1 VHARRQGVGCANAHG
16 LRGTGDARLWAMS
29 ESSHSRSR
37 TEPAGPPGLREHLA
51 RLYPGA
57 TIVAIEPLGPDASAT
72 AGRKDGGGSTTKAAG
87 YGLPVR
93 IELRDGDTARQ
104 LVWRV
109 ASANEFG
116 HDRRADR
123 AAVMVQAYEDFAR
136 IPRHVQAVD
145 LGVIRGGEL
154 VSTRDATEPY
164 LITTYAPG
172 TIYAHDLRR
181 IAAERIAT
189 PRDVARVDALARYLA
204 ALHTPIAPPGTRYR
218 RAIRD
223 LVGSGEGIYGIIDG
237 YPPDVPGAPASRL
250 SAIEARCAAWRWR
263 LRDRDDRLTRTHGD
277 FHPFNIVFDGDTPAL
292 LDASRGGCGDPAD
305 DVTALAIN
313 FVLFALDAPAAWRD
327 GLGVLWHHLWSR
339 YLAERPDDALL
350 AVAPPFFAWRALV
363 VANPVFYPRM
373 TGAARDKLLGFAEDV
388 LDERAPDPAW
398 AEELFR

>member
-1 VHARRQGVGCANAHG
+1 VHAGRQRNHCANAHG
-16 LRGTGDARLWAMS
+16 LRGICDAPLWEMTSLSGSQPGA
-29 ESSHSRSR
+29 
-37 TEPAGPPGLREHLA
+37 EPGPPGLREHLA

-57 TIVAIEPLGPDASAT
+57 TVVAIEPLGPDAGAT
-72 AGRKDGGGSTTKAAG
+72 ASRGAGDASIKAAG

-93 IELRDGDTARQ
+93 VELRDGGTTRQ

-123 AAVMVQAYEDFAR
+123 AAVMVQAFDDFAR

-145 LGVIRGGEL
+145 LGVIRGREL
-154 VSTRDATEPY
+154 VSTREATEHY
-164 LITTYAPG
+164 LLTTYAPG
-172 TIYAHDLRR
+172 TIYALDLRR

-189 PRDVARVDALARYLA
+189 PSDVDRVDALARYLA
-204 ALHTPIAPPGTRYR
+204 ALHTPIAPAGGRYR

-223 LVGSGEGIYGIIDG
+223 LVGSGEGVFGIIDG
-237 YPPDVPGAPASRL
+237 YPAGVPGAPPERL
-250 SAIEARCAAWRWR
+250 AAIEARCADWRWR
-263 LRDRDDRLTRTHGD
+263 LRGCDARLTRTHGD
-277 FHPFNIVFDGDTPAL
+277 FHPFNIVFDGDAPTL

-305 DVTALAIN
+305 DLTALAVN
-313 FVLFALDAPAAWRD
+313 FVLFALDAPGAWRH
-327 GLGVLWHHLWSR
+327 GLGVLWRHLWPR
-339 YLAERPDDALL
+339 YLAERPDAELL
-350 AVAPPFFAWRALV
+350 AVAPPFLAWRALV

-388 LDERAPDPAW
+388 LEAHELDPAC

>member
-1 VHARRQGVGCANAHG
+1 M
-16 LRGTGDARLWAMS
+16 T
-29 ESSHSRSR
+29 SSSRSQPGSQSAG
-37 TEPAGPPGLREHLA
+37 TAGPPGLREHLA

-57 TIVAIEPLGPDASAT
+57 TVVAIEPLGPDAGAASREG
-72 AGRKDGGGSTTKAAG
+72 AGDASTKAAG

-93 IELRDGDTARQ
+93 VELRDGGATRQ

-123 AAVMVQAYEDFAR
+123 AAVMVQAFEDFAR

-145 LGVIRGGEL
+145 LGVIRGDAL
-154 VSTRDATEPY
+154 VSTRDATEHY
-164 LITTYAPG
+164 LITSYAPG

-181 IAAERIAT
+181 IAAERLAT
-189 PRDVARVDALARYLA
+189 PHDVARLDALARYLA
-204 ALHTPIAPPGTRYR
+204 ALHAPIAPPGARYR

-223 LVGSGEGIYGIIDG
+223 LVGSGEGMFGIIDG
-237 YPPDVPGAPASRL
+237 YPPEVPGAPPERL
-250 SAIEARCAAWRWR
+250 AAIEARCADWRWR
-263 LRDRDDRLTRTHGD
+263 LRGRDARLTRTHGD
-277 FHPFNIVFDGDTPAL
+277 FHPFNIVFDGDQPTL

-305 DVTALAIN
+305 DLTALAVN
-313 FVLFALDAPAAWRD
+313 FVLFALDAPEAWSR
-327 GLGVLWHHLWSR
+327 GLGVLWRELWPR
-339 YLAERPDDALL
+339 YLAARPDAELL

-373 TGAARDKLLGFAEDV
+373 TGAARDKLLGFAEHV
-388 LDERAPDPAW
+388 LDEHQLDPAS